1 MFRAGLQLLNVHE
14 INYMR
19 QREMHTAELSLPDL
33 CAEIVTI
40 KLKSPVTDSILAG
53 AKHHI
58 FKIQKLTHPSFN

>member
-1 MFRAGLQLLNVHE
+1 MSREDLQLLNVYE

-19 QREMHTAELSLPDL
+19 QTGMHTAELSVPDL

-40 KLKSPVTDSILAG
+40 KLKLPVTDSILAG

-58 FKIQKLTHPSFN
+58 F